1 MYWANEWVVQNEI
14 VRKEKK
20 RNNDLIVSG
29 IELIREGACVSIV
42 SKLVC
47 LDLASN
53 YYLVLFSCLKIRTKY
68 IT

>member
-1 MYWANEWVVQNEI
+1 MNWANELVVQNEI
-14 VRKEKK
+14 VRNKKK

-47 LDLASN
+47 LVWDSN
-53 YYLVLFSCLKIRTKY
+53 YYLFVYF
-68 IT
+68 